1 MLNLISPDHYLNFLV
16 IKMER
21 IILENLQK
29 DKMLVYLKE
38 NSYFI
43 KNLNRNPNF
52 YPEFKKIIKEK
63 YNLRFTDK
71 VSDFLNDMELVS
83 SIISTLE

>member
-1 MLNLISPDHYLNFLV
+1 
-16 IKMER
+16 MEK

-29 DKMLVYLKE
+29 DKMLDYLKE

-43 KNLNRNPNF
+43 KNLNRNPSF